1 VAVIASAT
9 PAVQQP
15 VIQPTN
21 TAIGTIIAEFTA
33 PPDDAPT
40 WTPSPTPEVSAT
52 PTPAPTRQPLLD
64 YRLLF
69 VGERKSRATPG
80 IYEIR
85 GDGTDE
91 KLLISAPNGATDPAW
106 SPDGSQ
112 IAYVAS
118 DGGAPQLFVAAR
130 DGSNAGQVITLGG
143 TRTGGVRWSPDGR
156 QLVFFSDTN
165 GNFEIYTVNAD
176 GSNFIRVTTYPGDDV
191 DPSWSPDGT
200 RIVYAKD
207 VTGRR
212 ALQIVLREMA
222 TGVERQLTE
231 SSGSNFHPAWSPDGG
246 SIVFTSTRERTGDI
260 YVMRADGSDERL
272 LTFNDSGAENR
283 HPAWSSDG
291 AFIVFSSTRNGD
303 VLNLFAMRPDGK
315 DVQQITNADGISY
328 EGQFRPNGF

>member
-1 VAVIASAT
+1 
-9 PAVQQP
+9 
-15 VIQPTN
+15 
-21 TAIGTIIAEFTA
+21 
-33 PPDDAPT
+33 
-40 WTPSPTPEVSAT
+40 
-52 PTPAPTRQPLLD
+52 
-64 YRLLF
+64 
-69 VGERKSRATPG
+69 
-80 IYEIR
+80 
-85 GDGTDE
+85 
-91 KLLISAPNGATDPAW
+91 
-106 SPDGSQ
+106 
-112 IAYVAS
+112 
-118 DGGAPQLFVAAR
+118 
-130 DGSNAGQVITLGG
+130 
-143 TRTGGVRWSPDGR
+143 
-156 QLVFFSDTN
+156 
-165 GNFEIYTVNAD
+165 
-176 GSNFIRVTTYPGDDV
+176 VTTYPGDDV

-291 AFIVFSSTRNGD
+291 AFIVFSSTRNGG